1 MHRGSRGLVAERGCR
16 VRRAWGIFGSR
27 GGGRAVCSVSV
38 RFGAGARRPGRES
51 RALRG
56 AWSRTRR
63 VQVHA
68 GADGATDRARG
79 PIGEQRTS
87 WSNIGADGC
96 LSGPPHR
103 GPGGSARIARFER
116 ESSGRSA
123 CAGCGATPY
132 NESVSNSKHCS
143 LAECEH
149 SSLYTEGTG
158 LHVPYSVKR

>member
-68 GADGATDRARG
+68 GAGTVRPTAH
-79 PIGEQRTS
+79 
-87 WSNIGADGC
+87 AD
-96 LSGPPHR
+96 
-103 GPGGSARIARFER
+103 
-116 ESSGRSA
+116 RSA
-123 CAGCGATPY
+123 NKGHPGVT
-132 NESVSNSKHCS
+132 
-143 LAECEH
+143 
-149 SSLYTEGTG
+149 
-158 LHVPYSVKR
+158 

>member
-56 AWSRTRR
+56 TWSRTRR

-79 PIGEQRTS
+79 PIGEQRKS

-123 CAGCGATPY
+123 CAVRTAL
-132 NESVSNSKHCS
+132 VSNSKHW
-143 LAECEH
+143 L
-149 SSLYTEGTG
+149 
-158 LHVPYSVKR
+158 